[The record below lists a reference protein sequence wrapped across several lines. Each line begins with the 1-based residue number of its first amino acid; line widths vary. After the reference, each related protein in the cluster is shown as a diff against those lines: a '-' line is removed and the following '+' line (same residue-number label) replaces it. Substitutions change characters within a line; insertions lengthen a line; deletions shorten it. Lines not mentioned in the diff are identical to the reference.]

1 VPWQPGQVALERHA
15 GNKGQDTGNRADT
28 KGIRL
33 TRLVIAAGIAACAFA
48 SSAVAADLIVDKAVD
63 YATPAANG
71 LYIELLAGVA
81 LPGTY
86 EYTDPD
92 PYSYDIP
99 LGGALAGVI
108 GFDTGIGGLSVEGDV
123 FASQRDYDSWTLTTA
138 TAMAALKYTVDLD
151 DTFAIYGAVGLGG
164 FYLHDEEQD
173 GSDVWVDGVG
183 LGYLLKAGVTAQ
195 VADDISLVGELRYAN
210 SFAPIE
216 YVVPD
221 SDTNTG
227 QAGVAAALVGIKLD
241 F

>member
-1 VPWQPGQVALERHA
+1 MPWQPGQVALERHA

-108 GFDTGIGGLSVEGDV
+108 GFDTGIGGLSV
-123 FASQRDYDSWTLTTA
+123 
-138 TAMAALKYTVDLD
+138 
-151 DTFAIYGAVGLGG
+151 
-164 FYLHDEEQD
+164 
-173 GSDVWVDGVG
+173 
-183 LGYLLKAGVTAQ
+183 
-195 VADDISLVGELRYAN
+195 
-210 SFAPIE
+210 
-216 YVVPD
+216 
-221 SDTNTG
+221 
-227 QAGVAAALVGIKLD
+227 
-241 F
+241 